1 MGEEKQF
8 KELADRL
15 EKTITDSIAKGLK
28 SFDKKIDEFKT
39 EINKSIKEKFDSCNR
54 KTERVNSKVKEV
66 DDKVDNFIDNSHR
79 ACKLTLSGIPF
90 ADGEDLKKLFR
101 TLSSKLGYES
111 PPDAILFRFK
121 GNNIKR
127 PICVKFPSEF
137 YKNDYF
143 QRYLKIAKQLTLD
156 IFPEFKKNKDRFY
169 LQPDL
174 SAEQYKMN
182 KAALIMLKAGKI
194 KLLRIV
200 DGNVMVKIK
209 EDDKL
214 TRFASVAAL
223 ENEVTNRKDE
233 DED

>member
-1 MGEEKQF
+1 MEVENPVLYLLIDRQINFKISQRALRTPTTKTKMGEEKQF

-28 SFDKKIDEFKT
+28 SFDNKIDEFKT

-127 PICVKFPSEF
+127 PI
-137 YKNDYF
+137 
-143 QRYLKIAKQLTLD
+143 
-156 IFPEFKKNKDRFY
+156 
-169 LQPDL
+169 
-174 SAEQYKMN
+174 
-182 KAALIMLKAGKI
+182 
-194 KLLRIV
+194 
-200 DGNVMVKIK
+200 
-209 EDDKL
+209 
-214 TRFASVAAL
+214 
-223 ENEVTNRKDE
+223 
-233 DED
+233 